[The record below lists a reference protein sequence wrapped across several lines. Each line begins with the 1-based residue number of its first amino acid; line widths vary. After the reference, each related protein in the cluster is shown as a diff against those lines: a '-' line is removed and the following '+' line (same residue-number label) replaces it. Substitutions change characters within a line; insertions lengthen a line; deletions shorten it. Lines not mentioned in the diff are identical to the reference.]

1 MMSDNPQIHKII
13 TCFLLLGL
21 LPVELVCFFM
31 AWVGYTRDIE
41 DFIAVGLMHWV
52 SVMPMW
58 LILRRLCKHNHSVHL
73 LFIALL
79 CICVS
84 LMSLLLVNVMTE
96 VSDWVREAKSQDR
109 LDAQLWLA
117 VGLLAQTIKLGLLM
131 LGAKRILKRVFPHL
145 ETEYVAA

>member
-1 MMSDNPQIHKII
+1 MGWI
-13 TCFLLLGL
+13 
-21 LPVELVCFFM
+21 
-31 AWVGYTRDIE
+31 GYTRDIE

-58 LILRRLCKHNHSVHL
+58 LILRRLSKHNHSVHL

-96 VSDWVREAKSQDR
+96 VSDWVREATTQDV
-109 LDAQLWLA
+109 LDARIWLA
-117 VGLLAQTIKLGLLM
+117 VGLLAQTLKLGFLWF
-131 LGAKRILKRVFPHL
+131 GAKRILLRVFPRL
-145 ETEYVAA
+145 EAEYVADR